1 MRGFDA
7 ICHAMT
13 TISTAGFS
21 THDASIGYFDSAAVD
36 AVAVAGMLMGSLPFV
51 LYLRA
56 LRGKPGALWRDSQV
70 RWFFAIA
77 FSVVA
82 AVATHM
88 HFVQH
93 LETFLSTLHAPL
105 TQVSSLTASVP
116 A

>member
-36 AVAVAGMLMGSLPFV
+36 AVATVGMLMGSLPFV
-51 LYLRA
+51 LYLRV
-56 LRGKPGALWRDSQV
+56 LRGNPGPLWRDSQV

-82 AVATHM
+82 AVAID
-88 HFVQH
+88 
-93 LETFLSTLHAPL
+93 LDRKSTRLN
-105 TQVSSLTASVP
+105 SSH
-116 A
+116 